1 MSLWKLRKGQNKMKQ
16 AFSNPVLKKEIK
28 LRFRSLKSFTGIL
41 FYLIAMCIFVFGF
54 IMLTTSFTGTGYFR
68 PDESFLLFAM
78 LTYIQLGLILFITP
92 GLTAG
97 AISTE
102 REKQTLN
109 ILLTTS
115 QTSFQIISGKLT
127 SSIAFLLLLVVAGLP
142 IYSLV
147 FLFGGV
153 SPGQLGIIFL
163 FYFLTMIAIGGIGI
177 MYSTIIRKTIVA
189 MIATYGT
196 MIFLVAVT
204 GFIYLVIT
212 GMSSMATGTITSSP
226 IGHFFASINPIVL
239 MLTLISPGSDS
250 FITESTKVD
259 FPIWAGYT
267 IFYSFI
273 TIISIFIA
281 VKKLRVNMKRKK

>member
-1 MSLWKLRKGQNKMKQ
+1 MKQ
-16 AFSNPVLKKEIK
+16 SLSNPVLVKEIK

-41 FYLIAMCIFVFGF
+41 FYLIAMAIFVFGF

-68 PDESFLLFAM
+68 PEESFFMFAM
-78 LTYIQLGLILFITP
+78 LTFIQLGLILFITP

-115 QTSFQIISGKLT
+115 QTSFQIITGKLT
-127 SSIAFLLLLVVAGLP
+127 SSIAFLLLLLVAGLP
-142 IYSLV
+142 IYSMV

-153 SPGQLGIIFL
+153 SPGQLGVIFL
-163 FYFLTMIAIGGIGI
+163 FFFLTMLAVGGIGI

-196 MIFLVAVT
+196 MIFLAGVT

-212 GMSSMATGTITSSP
+212 GINTMGGAGVPTSSP
-226 IGHFFASINPIVL
+226 IGHLFASINPVVL
-239 MLTLISPGSDS
+239 ILTLITPQSDE
-250 FITESTKVD
+250 FITSTTLVD
-259 FPIWAGYT
+259 FPIWIGYT
-267 IFYSFI
+267 VFYVLI
-273 TIISIFIA
+273 TILTIFIA
-281 VKKLRVNMKRKK
+281 VKKLRVNMKRAK

>member
-1 MSLWKLRKGQNKMKQ
+1 MKQ
-16 AFSNPVLKKEIK
+16 VFSNPVLVKEIK
-28 LRFRSLKSFTGIL
+28 LRFRSPKSFVGIL

-54 IMLTTSFTGTGYFR
+54 ILLTTQFTGTGYFR
-68 PDESFLLFAM
+68 PEESFFMFAM

-97 AISTE
+97 AISSE

-109 ILLTTS
+109 ILLTTA

-127 SSIAFLLLLVVAGLP
+127 SSIAFLLLLLIAGLP
-142 IYSLV
+142 IYSMV

-163 FYFLTMIAIGGIGI
+163 FFFLTMLAIGSIGI
-177 MYSTIIRKTIVA
+177 MYSTIIRKTIVS

-196 MIFLVAVT
+196 MIFLSAVT

-212 GMSSMATGTITSSP
+212 GMNSMVAGSIASSP
-226 IGHFFASINPIVL
+226 FGHFFASINPVVL
-239 MLTLISPGSDS
+239 VLTLISPGSDT
-250 FITESTKVD
+250 FITDITKVD
-259 FPIWAGYT
+259 FPIWAGYA
-267 IFYSFI
+267 IFYICI
-273 TIISIFIA
+273 TVISIFIS
-281 VKKLRVNMKRKK
+281 VKKLRVNMKRTK